1 MMSNNYYYL
10 APCAHVVLDLKVL
23 EPFPNIR
30 AWFIFTEKEMN
41 SMGIEDFLLVPDPNK
56 LSNDLV
62 VIDDGY

>member
-10 APCAHVVLDLKVL
+10 APCRK
-23 EPFPNIR
+23 PFTNIR